1 MRIGRLM
8 RTLTPRHARGRGRQ
22 HATYRVYVRPIGF
35 TCDLR
40 GPRAAQ
46 PHRRSH
52 AMSIHAPSE
61 PAQRCVLERGS
72 VPDSSGTSGHVVVL
86 SKTQFSSHIAARL
99 PKLRYYSPR
108 TIPRLHATTTAP
120 LPHSHDEGRETQQVA
135 PRSPSPSARGLRRG
149 RGNPA
154 GNPDLVRAP
163 ARDQCPGQLRIVV
176 SADTA

>member
-1 MRIGRLM
+1 MRVGGVAS
-8 RTLTPRHARGRGRQ
+8 TQ
-22 HATYRVYVRPIGF
+22 PIGF
-35 TCDLR
+35 TCDLS
-40 GPRAAQ
+40 GLRASYPVYVQLSLTTAAT
-46 PHRRSH
+46 PLAFTRRPGLRSG
-52 AMSIHAPSE
+52 AFWIG
-61 PAQRCVLERGS
+61 CS

>member
-8 RTLTPRHARGRGRQ
+8 RTLTPRRARGRGRQ

-108 TIPRLHATTTAP
+108 TIARLHDSTTTP
-120 LPHSHDEGRETQQVA
+120 DPQ
-135 PRSPSPSARGLRRG
+135 RGS
-149 RGNPA
+149 GNPA
-154 GNPDLVRAP
+154 GNPAVP
-163 ARDQCPGQLRIVV
+163 EPISARVTTRPGKPSGYPRPCAC
-176 SADTA
+176 SADEISVPASCGST